1 MTRLDRV
8 ETGNFGDHKQ
18 IADNLY
24 ELRFFLGGGLRI
36 YFTIRQN
43 AIVLLLAGGDKDTQ
57 KRDVALAKQ
66 MLKQLL
72 ENQGTS
78 E

>member
-1 MTRLDRV
+1 
-8 ETGNFGDHKQ
+8 
-18 IADNLY
+18 
-24 ELRFFLGGGLRI
+24 LRFFLGGGLRI